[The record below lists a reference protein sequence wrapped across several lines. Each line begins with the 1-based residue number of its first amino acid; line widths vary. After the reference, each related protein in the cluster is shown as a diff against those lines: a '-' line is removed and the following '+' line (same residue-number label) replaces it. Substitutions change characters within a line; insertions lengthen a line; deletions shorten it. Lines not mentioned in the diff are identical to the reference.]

1 VICDAVRSAPES
13 VTILCLGP
21 LTNVA
26 RAFQRDPGLPALVD
40 RLIMMGGSVDGVG
53 NITPAA
59 EFNMHYDPVSARAV
73 FQSATTKTLVPLDVT
88 RQVAFSLG
96 LIEELPSELS
106 RAGVFL
112 RRVLPHYFRAAH
124 QSLAQETI
132 SLHDAV
138 ALVAAVN
145 PEMFEADYMAG
156 DVESSGDLT
165 RGATVFD
172 QRPNREWRMNMEVVH
187 TIDVEAVA
195 NTIVRN
201 LQYAG
206 QCTC

>member
-1 VICDAVRSAPES
+1 
-13 VTILCLGP
+13 
-21 LTNVA
+21 
-26 RAFQRDPGLPALVD
+26 
-40 RLIMMGGSVDGVG
+40 
-53 NITPAA
+53 
-59 EFNMHYDPVSARAV
+59 
-73 FQSATTKTLVPLDVT
+73 
-88 RQVAFSLG
+88 
-96 LIEELPSELS
+96 
-106 RAGVFL
+106 
-112 RRVLPHYFRAAH
+112 FRAAH